1 MIASHTMRPEEV
13 MNYTL
18 ASGQSSF
25 GRVLVVD
32 NSQVIRLTVRL
43 ILSRK
48 GYQVVEATCGQEAFT
63 VLEHGEA
70 HIDTILCDTEIKGSD
85 GLVTIPVLSERFP
98 SIPLVLIGEP
108 DQVVQALARY
118 RVADHLLKPLAER
131 RMLEVVPATVRL
143 HRLRVQQP

>member
-1 MIASHTMRPEEV
+1 MT
-13 MNYTL
+13 YTL
-18 ASGQSSF
+18 ASGRSSF

-32 NSQVIRLTVRL
+32 HSEVIRLTVRL

-48 GYQVVEATCGQEAFT
+48 GYQVVDATCAQEAFT

-70 HIDTILCDTEIKGSD
+70 LIDTILCDTEIKGSD
-85 GLVTIPVLSERFP
+85 GLETIPVLCERFP
-98 SIPLVLIGEP
+98 SIPVVLIGEP
-108 DQVVQALARY
+108 DRVVEALAKY

-143 HRLRVQQP
+143 HQLRIQQA